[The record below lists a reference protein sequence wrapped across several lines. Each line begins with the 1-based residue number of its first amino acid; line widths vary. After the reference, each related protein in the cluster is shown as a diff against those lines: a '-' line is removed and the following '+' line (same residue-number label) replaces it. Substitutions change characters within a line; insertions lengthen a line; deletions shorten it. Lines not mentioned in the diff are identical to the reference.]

1 MHCVPQ
7 LLCDQRLVRV
17 VHYDPLGLV
26 RFHTPFVEEALCL
39 AAAENH
45 LSQIHRV
52 LEDGADGAGV
62 PVKGLAP
69 VVALIVIRI
78 ILVEVGLRI
87 ENSLFPQDLCH
98 PHIADAVSEHTE
110 NVPHHIR
117 CRWVNDQVVTVIG
130 VFLIAER
137 RTAAHKH
144 SASCPGLVRGSCF
157 GGCLP
162 RIERVDNIGEG
173 QHQIVQPLGGV
184 NALRHRDEADVFLLE
199 VVFNV
204 HTHLCVFS
212 AEAGQVFHNDRV
224 YFSAF
229 DVLQHPLELRAL
241 KVCTTPAVITV
252 VVRDADMLFFA
263 VLCQQRALRLDAAGF
278 THAAIVLTKPTVDRR
293 FFFHSFHSFRHTQY
307 P

>member
-130 VFLIAER
+130 VFLITER
-137 RTAAHKH
+137 RAAAHKH

-241 KVCTTPAVITV
+241 K
-252 VVRDADMLFFA
+252 
-263 VLCQQRALRLDAAGF
+263 
-278 THAAIVLTKPTVDRR
+278 
-293 FFFHSFHSFRHTQY
+293 S
-307 P
+307 